1 MQRKSVARLVAGAVV
16 LSLALAACSGGAGG
30 SAAPSS
36 SAVAGTSAPSSS
48 AVAGTSATCTG
59 SGDKGTVKLMINQ
72 WVGAQA
78 NVAVVE
84 CLLSQMG
91 YKVTTNTLA
100 EEVAW
105 QGFDTGEVDV
115 ILENW
120 GHPDLEKTY
129 IADKKVAQDAG
140 PNGVIGVIGW
150 YVPEWMVAQYPDIL
164 DGKNLNK
171 YADLFK
177 TSESG
182 GKGQFLASDP
192 TFVTNDEALVTNLKL
207 NYKVIYSGSE
217 AATITAYQQATKN
230 KTPLIG
236 YFYDPQWLL
245 NTVHLKK
252 VSLPAYT
259 TGCDADPKTVACDYP
274 PYTLN
279 KIVATKFVEN
289 GGAAYTLVKNFKWT
303 NADQNLVAD
312 DIANKNM
319 SAADAAKQWLDA
331 HEATWKAWMPAGS

>member
-1 MQRKSVARLVAGAVV
+1 MFRRKGLGRLFAGITVV
-16 LSLALAACSGGAGG
+16 SLVLAACSGGSGG
-30 SAAPSS
+30 SAAPGGST
-36 SAVAGTSAPSSS
+36 AAGGA
-48 AVAGTSATCTG
+48 ATCTG
-59 SGDKGTVKLMINQ
+59 KGDKGTVNLMINQ

-84 CLLSQMG
+84 CLLTQLG
-91 YKVTTNTLA
+91 YSVKTNTLA

-120 GHPDLEKTY
+120 GHADLEKTY
-129 IADKKVAQDAG
+129 ITEKKVAQDSG
-140 PNGVIGVIGW
+140 PNGVTGIIGW
-150 YVPEWMVAQYPDIL
+150 YVPEWMVEKYPDIL
-164 DGKNLNK
+164 DWNNLNK
-171 YADLFK
+171 YADMFK

-207 NYKVIYSGSE
+207 DYKVVYSGSE
-217 AATITAYQQATKN
+217 ANTITAYQQATKN

-236 YFYDPQWLL
+236 YFYDPQWLF
-245 NTVHLKK
+245 NTVKLKK
-252 VSLPAYT
+252 VNLPAYT
-259 TGCDADPKTVACDYP
+259 TGCDAEPKAVNCDYP

-279 KIVATKFVEN
+279 KVVATKFVEK
-289 GGAAYTLVKNFKWT
+289 GGDAWTVVKNFKWT

-312 DIANKNM
+312 DIANHNM
-319 SAADAAKQWLDA
+319 SATDAAKKWLAA
-331 HEATWKAWMPAGS
+331 HESTWKAWVPAS